1 MSLSILNNISS
12 LEAQNSLG
20 MTQMSLNQTL
30 QQLSTGQ
37 RINTGADDPAGLA
50 IANGLQANVTA
61 LTQSVQ
67 NATDGVGMLQV
78 ADGALSQITTLLNTA
93 VSLATESATGT
104 VSDTQRTSLQAEFAA
119 IQQEITNI
127 GTNTTYNGQAI
138 FSSVAALTVYMSD
151 SSSVGATQI
160 AVTLGQVDDA
170 NLGTTGGTTPTA
182 ISIASDTLSSASSA
196 QAALAD
202 INAAIQGI
210 ALLRGNLGAT
220 SNQLSAAANV
230 MNTQITNL
238 QNAESGIM
246 DANIGTTTA
255 NLSKFSILEQ
265 TGIAALQQSNQMQQA
280 VLKLLQ

>member
-1 MSLSILNNISS
+1 MISLLNNVSS
-12 LEAQNSLG
+12 LQAQNALNATQTSLG
-20 MTQMSLNQTL
+20 NTL
-30 QQLSTGQ
+30 EQLSTGQ
-37 RINTGADDPAGLA
+37 RINSGADDAAGLA
-50 IANGLQANVTA
+50 IANGLNANITA
-61 LTQSVQ
+61 LTQSVR
-67 NATDGVGMLQV
+67 NASDGVGMLQV

-104 VSDTQRTSLQAEFAA
+104 VSDNQRTSLQAEFAS

-151 SSSVGATQI
+151 SSSVGATLI
-160 AVTLGQVDDA
+160 SVTLGQVDDA
-170 NLGTTGGTTPTA
+170 NLGSTGGTTPTA
-182 ISIASDTLSSASSA
+182 ISIASDSLSSASSA

-202 INAAIQGI
+202 INSAIQGI

-246 DANIGTTTA
+246 DANIGKTTA
-255 NLSKFSILEQ
+255 NLSKYSILEQ
-265 TGIAALQQSNQMQQA
+265 TGIAALQQSNSMQQS